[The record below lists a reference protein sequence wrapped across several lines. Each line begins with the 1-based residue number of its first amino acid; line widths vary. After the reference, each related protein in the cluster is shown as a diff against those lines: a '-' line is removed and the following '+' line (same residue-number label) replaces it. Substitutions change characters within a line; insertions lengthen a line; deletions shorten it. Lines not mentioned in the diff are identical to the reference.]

1 MEDRNNGTVYLSYV
15 RTKLISTNLHEAK
28 ILQNEG
34 VIMFFFSSDKQILSK
49 LMTSRP
55 SMKDILG

>member
-34 VIMFFFSSDKQILSK
+34 VIMFFFFRQAN
-49 LMTSRP
+49 P
-55 SMKDILG
+55 E